1 MQQERDGG
9 ERPVAFVTG
18 ASRGIGRA
26 TAIELAEA
34 GYDVAVSARTMT
46 DGAAHLED
54 DPSVVVPGGL
64 DTTVASIERAG
75 GAGLAVPMDLL
86 DRSALTAAV
95 SAVLDRFG
103 RVDVLVNNAIYQG
116 PGVLSLFADVT
127 EDQLRTV
134 LEGNVFAQVTLIR
147 MVLPGMLERGG
158 GTIVNMVSG
167 AGYTD
172 PPAKLG
178 EGGWSLAYA
187 MSKAAFAR
195 VAPLLHVEHGDDGLR
210 IFSVDPGFVLTERME
225 AAGRGAQYAQ
235 HFVPATPAVIGRG
248 IRWLV
253 TSPDADAL
261 RGQLVLA
268 QREVAKRGLLP
279 GWPPEQRG
287 PLPGGP
293 PEQRGPLPGGPPE
306 QRGPLPGGPP
316 EQDM

>member
-1 MQQERDGG
+1 
-9 ERPVAFVTG
+9 
-18 ASRGIGRA
+18 
-26 TAIELAEA
+26 
-34 GYDVAVSARTMT
+34 
-46 DGAAHLED
+46 

-64 DTTVASIERAG
+64 DTTVESIERAG
-75 GAGLAVPMDLL
+75 GRGLAVHMDLL
-86 DRSALTAAV
+86 DRASLERAV
-95 SAVLDRFG
+95 DTVLDRFG
-103 RVDVLVNNAIYQG
+103 AVDVLVNNAIYQG

-127 EDQLRTV
+127 EEQLRTV
-134 LEGNVFAQVTLIR
+134 LDGNVFAQVALIR
-147 MVLPGMLERGG
+147 ALLPGMLERGA

-279 GWPPEQRG
+279 GWPPQRD
-287 PLPGGP
+287 
-293 PEQRGPLPGGPPE
+293 E
-306 QRGPLPGGPP
+306 
-316 EQDM
+316 